1 MALFLG
7 EAVRIKAKAT
17 DPETGLSLDPAPST
31 ATVDF
36 WAPGLDRKV
45 DDPTIAAVP
54 MTYRSVTDD
63 FILYQ
68 PTQGGS
74 WAAGKWHYR
83 VTVTGDVYT
92 NWEYSA
98 FTLKV

>member
-17 DPETGLSLDPAPST
+17 DPETELALDPPPDS

-36 WAPGLDRKV
+36 WAPGLDRKI
-45 DDPTIAAVP
+45 DAATITDVA
-54 MTYRSVTDD
+54 MTYRSSTDD

-68 PTQGGS
+68 STDGS
-74 WAAGKWHYR
+74 PWVAGKWHYK
-83 VTVTGDVYT
+83 VTVTGAVYV